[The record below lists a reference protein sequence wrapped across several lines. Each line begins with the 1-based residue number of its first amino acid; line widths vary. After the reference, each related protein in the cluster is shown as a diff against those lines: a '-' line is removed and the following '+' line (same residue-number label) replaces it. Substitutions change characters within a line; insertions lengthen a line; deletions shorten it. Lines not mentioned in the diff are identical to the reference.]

1 VRGFNWSAIA
11 ALAAGAGIAFSGVG
25 LPLLATL
32 VGAPYFGALFT
43 PLKVLYNYAWFVGF
57 AVSFF
62 AYFILTS
69 KVEPVAET
77 AH

>member
-1 VRGFNWSAIA
+1 
-11 ALAAGAGIAFSGVG
+11 
-25 LPLLATL
+25 
-32 VGAPYFGALFT
+32 
-43 PLKVLYNYAWFVGF
+43 VLYNYAWFVGF